1 MDIHGRHDTDIERL
15 YRIVCEH
22 ELREAAEIMLDSWPD
37 HLQPYDAERR
47 IIEAY
52 KNENPNT

>member
-1 MDIHGRHDTDIERL
+1 MDIHGRRDPDIERL

-22 ELREAAEIMLDSWPD
+22 ELTEAAEIMRHSWPD

-47 IIEAY
+47 IIAAY
-52 KNENPNT
+52 KNERAA